1 MISQKKYVFFHIPLS
16 FHCFDGEYYV
26 LIIIKLF
33 HDIVYY
39 YLYLRDQ
46 LLEPSGLRAILPCF
60 HLVRTI
66 RLNGSRFD
74 NFCVKKLIDIASEV
88 VFVLF

>member
-1 MISQKKYVFFHIPLS
+1 MFIQL
-16 FHCFDGEYYV
+16 
-26 LIIIKLF
+26 L

-39 YLYLRDQ
+39 YLYFRDQ

-74 NFCVKKLIDIASEV
+74 NFCVKKLIDIATEV
-88 VFVLF
+88 VFFLFLINNENEYFI